1 MMMKTAAMQLLRDAI
16 RRDYRV
22 LCDVAQHASTGL
34 SAPSGWRSQK
44 RPADAPATRIGTFVV
59 TP

>member
-1 MMMKTAAMQLLRDAI
+1 MQLREDVI